1 MTVLPTNFSVIKN
14 SLTAPKQNRG
24 FSLVEL
30 TIVLIIVALLSTG
43 LMVGMSAQRNVSEN
57 LDAQHQL
64 ENIREALLGFA
75 LSKGRLPCPAKP
87 TLANSD
93 LGAGEE
99 SCPLEHGVLPWVT
112 LGLPESDPWGNRF
125 SYFVGGAFTGII
137 ATGAQASFTLDTTG
151 TADIKDST
159 AATSY
164 IASELPAVV
173 VSHGSNGAGAYQPSG
188 AKIPNGIGDELENSD
203 ADLAFVSH
211 TPGDAFDDLVVWIVP
226 SILKS
231 RMVAAGRLP

>member
-1 MTVLPTNFSVIKN
+1 MKP
-14 SLTAPKQNRG
+14 SLTKPFQSG
-24 FSLVEL
+24 FTLVEL

-43 LMVGMSAQRNVSEN
+43 LMLGMSAQRNVAEN

-75 LSKGRLPCPAKP
+75 LSKGRLPCPAAP
-87 TLANSD
+87 TLANANP
-93 LGAGEE
+93 GAGLE

-125 SYFVGGAFTGII
+125 SYFASIGFTGPVTGGALS
-137 ATGAQASFTLDTTG
+137 SFTLDTNGTG
-151 TADIKDST
+151 EVKDGT
-159 AATSY
+159 AATTN
-164 IASELPAVV
+164 IASQLPAVII
-173 VSHGSNGAGAYQPSG
+173 SHGSNGAGAFQPSG
-188 AKIPNGIGDELENSD
+188 EKIPNGTGDELENSN
-203 ADLAFVSH
+203 ATNRIFISH
-211 TPGDAFDDLVVWIVP
+211 TVTASFDDQVIWINP

>member
-1 MTVLPTNFSVIKN
+1 MKAPPTKLSQ
-14 SLTAPKQNRG
+14 SA

-43 LMVGMSAQRNVSEN
+43 LMLGMSAQRNVSEN

-75 LSKGRLPCPAKP
+75 LSKGRLPCPAPP
-87 TLANSD
+87 TLANTD
-93 LGAGEE
+93 AGAGAEA
-99 SCPLEHGVLPWVT
+99 CPLEHGVLPWIT

-125 SYFVGGAFTGII
+125 SYFVSAGFTASLTGGALS
-137 ATGAQASFTLDTTG
+137 SFTLDTNGTG
-151 TADIKDST
+151 EVKDST
-159 AATSY
+159 AATSNV
-164 IASELPAVV
+164 ASELPAVV
-173 VSHGSNGAGAYQPSG
+173 VSHGSNGAGAYQSSG
-188 AKIPNGIGDELENSD
+188 AKIPNGTGDELENSN
-203 ADLAFVSH
+203 ATNRIFVSH
-211 TPGDAFDDLVVWIVP
+211 TTTPSFDDLVVWIVP